1 MAEQDQEYEDESA
14 RERAYNKLLEDK
26 IMSEVVITMPTQQ

>member
-14 RERAYNKLLEDK
+14 RERAYNKFLEDK
-26 IMSEVVITMPTQQ
+26 IMSKVVISLPTQH

>member
-26 IMSEVVITMPTQQ
+26 IMSEVVISLPAHQ